1 MNPKIYIG
9 IDLINLLK
17 VKKTLNRCGE
27 RFVNRIATPAEL
39 EYYRG
44 KSERRFVEGVASLFA
59 IKEAVKKIFLQ
70 NELNPSW
77 KHIQVFHHPSGKPW
91 VALSEKILQQ
101 KFENIS
107 LSLSHTAEMVIAVAI
122 GVERGFENTEVEQ

>member
-17 VKKTLNRCGE
+17 VKKTLSRCGE

-39 EYYRG
+39 EYYCG
-44 KSERRFVEGVASLFA
+44 GSERRFVEGVASLFA
-59 IKEAVKKIFLQ
+59 IKEAVKKICLQ
-70 NELNPSW
+70 NGLNPNW

-91 VALSEKILQQ
+91 VDFSEKRLKQ

-107 LSLSHTAEMVIAVAI
+107 LSLSHTAEMVVAVAV
-122 GVERGFENTEVEQ
+122 GVERNFENTEVEQ